1 MTDPI
6 DTFLAGYSP
15 HVQIISR
22 TLRAMVKSAMPQA
35 NEILF
40 AFRTWS
46 PVTYFFMNQKECITE
61 NKFFASHHR

>member
-6 DTFLAGYSP
+6 DTFLAGYSSD
-15 HVQIISR
+15 VQIINW

-40 AFRTWS
+40 AFRT
-46 PVTYFFMNQKECITE
+46 
-61 NKFFASHHR
+61 